1 MGKIYTVLGKSA
13 TGKDTIYKK
22 LLENQALHLKEVVT
36 YTTRP
41 ARSGEKNGVEYFF
54 TTKEQLDEFNSQNKV
69 IEQKCFHTVC
79 GDWYYYTVNDGQID
93 LNTSN
98 YLMIITT
105 LERYENT
112 RNFYGKDAV
121 VPIYIEVETGL
132 RLERA
137 LMREKQQEEP
147 KFLEIC
153 RRFLADEED
162 FPDAD
167 IERLEIAKR
176 YQNVDINQCLSEI
189 IADIQK

>member
-1 MGKIYTVLGKSA
+1 MGKIFTVLGKSA
-13 TGKDTIYKK
+13 TGKDTIYKR
-22 LLENQALHLKEVVT
+22 LLENKELHLKEVVT

-41 ARSGEKNGVEYFF
+41 MRSGEKNGVEYFF
-54 TTKEQLDEFNSQNKV
+54 TTLDELRELEKKGKV

-79 GDWYYYTVNDGQID
+79 GDWYYYTVNDDQID
-93 LNTSN
+93 LERSN

-105 LERYENT
+105 LERYKNT
-112 RNFYGKDAV
+112 KIFYGEDVV

-137 LMREKQQEEP
+137 LEREKQQREP
-147 KFLEIC
+147 KYLEIC

-162 FPDAD
+162 FPDG
-167 IERLEIAKR
+167 EIAHLKIEKR
-176 YQNVDINQCLSEI
+176 YQNIDMNTCLNEI

>member
-1 MGKIYTVLGKSA
+1 MGKIYAVLGKSA
-13 TGKDTIYKK
+13 TGKDTIYKR
-22 LLENQALHLKEVVT
+22 LLENEALSLKEVVT

-41 ARSGEKNGVEYFF
+41 MRNGEKNGVEYWF
-54 TTKEQLDEFNSQNKV
+54 TTEEELREYERQGKV

-79 GDWYYYTVNDGQID
+79 GDWYYYTVDDGQVD
-93 LNTSN
+93 LSKSD

-112 RNFYGKDAV
+112 RAFYGKEKI
-121 VPIYIEVETGL
+121 VPIYVELDTGI

-137 LMREKQQEEP
+137 LMREKQQKEP

-153 RRFLADEED
+153 RRFLADEND
-162 FPDAD
+162 FPEEL
-167 IERLEIAKR
+167 IHKLEIEKR
-176 YQNVDINQCLSEI
+176 YQNKDLNQCLSEI

>member
-1 MGKIYTVLGKSA
+1 MGKIYAVLGKSA

-22 LLENQALHLKEVVT
+22 LLENKELNLKEVVT

-41 ARSGEKNGVEYFF
+41 RRSGEKNGIEYYF
-54 TTKEQLDEFNSQNKV
+54 TTKEQLDELDKQGKV

-79 GDWYYYTVNDGQID
+79 GDWYYYTVDDGQVD
-93 LNTSN
+93 LNVAN

-112 RNFYGKDAV
+112 RKYYGKESV
-121 VPIYIEVETGL
+121 VPIYVELDTGL

-137 LMREKQQEEP
+137 LMREKQQDNP
-147 KFLEIC
+147 KYLEIC

-162 FPDAD
+162 FPNA
-167 IERLEIAKR
+167 EIARLNITKR
-176 YQNVDINQCLSEI
+176 YQNVDLNRCLSEI
-189 IADIQK
+189 IVDIQK

>member
-1 MGKIYTVLGKSA
+1 MGKIYAVLGKSA

-22 LLENQALHLKEVVT
+22 LLEYKDLCLKEVVT

-54 TTKEQLDEFNSQNKV
+54 TTKDQLDEFDKQGMV

-79 GDWYYYTVNDGQID
+79 GDWYYYTVNDDQVD
-93 LNTSN
+93 LKVSN

-112 RNFYGKDAV
+112 RNFYGKDSV
-121 VPIYIEVETGL
+121 VPIYIELDTGI

-137 LMREKQQEEP
+137 LMREKQQKEP
-147 KFLEIC
+147 QFLEIC

-162 FPDAD
+162 FPEAC
-167 IERLEIAKR
+167 IERLEIMKR
-176 YQNVDINQCLSEI
+176 YQNMELNQCLSQI